1 LPASPPLRLSVLDQ
15 SPIAKGRTPA
25 DAVRQTLEL
34 AQLCDR
40 LGYTRYWLAEHHSSE
55 ALAGTSPEVL
65 IARVAGLTQRMK
77 IGSGGVMLPHYS
89 ALKVAENFRMLET
102 LFPGRIDLGIGRAP
116 GSDQRTMRILA
127 DGKPNWSSADNYP
140 IQVRDLVAWLHDQL
154 PGNHAG
160 HGVTAQP
167 VGESA
172 PDVWLLGSSDD
183 SAAFAAHFGLPF
195 CFAHFINPDGGD
207 GVTRAYRQHFKPSAL
222 HDKPMPLMAMG
233 LICAET
239 DEEADLLSKSREVW
253 AMRLRTT
260 GNPGPIPSTEEALEA
275 AKDPRVQPML
285 AAMRRRGLV
294 GSPKTV
300 RAGLEEHAARYQ
312 VDEIMVVTIC
322 FDFEKRKRSYE
333 LLAEEFGL
341 AAS

>member
-1 LPASPPLRLSVLDQ
+1 MPLRLSVLDQ

-25 DAVRQTLEL
+25 DAVGETLEL
-34 AQLCDR
+34 ARFCDR

-55 ALAGTSPEVL
+55 ALAGSAPEVL
-65 IARVAGLTQRMK
+65 IARVAGLTERMR

-89 ALKVAENFRMLET
+89 AYKVAENFRMLET
-102 LFPGRIDLGIGRAP
+102 LFPGRIDLGVGRAP

-127 DGKPNWSSADNYP
+127 DGKPNWSNADKYP
-140 IQVRDLVAWLHDQL
+140 YQVRDLVAWLHDAL
-154 PGNHAG
+154 PLNHEG
-160 HGVTAQP
+160 TGVVAQP
-167 VGESA
+167 TGETA

-183 SAAFAAHFGLPF
+183 SAALAAHFGLPF

-207 GVTRAYRQHFKPSAL
+207 GVTRAYRAHFRPSAL
-222 HDKPMPLMAMG
+222 HATPMPLAAMG
-233 LICAET
+233 VMCAET
-239 DEEADLLSKSREVW
+239 DEEADRLAKSRDVW

-260 GNPGPIPSTEEALEA
+260 GNPGPVPSVEEALEV
-275 AKDPRVQPML
+275 AKDPRTRTWL
-285 AAMRRRGLV
+285 ASMRRRGVV
-294 GSPKTV
+294 GSPATV
-300 RAGLEEHAARYQ
+300 RAALERHAADYQ

-333 LLAEEFGL
+333 LLAAEFGL